1 MRCRTFNTG
10 GTGSIPPW
18 GTKIPHRCNVAK
30 KKKKKTAELKK
41 NKAKNWITGFF
52 PRPLEAALL
61 DMGPENLHVN

>member
-1 MRCRTFNTG
+1 MRCCTFNTG

-18 GTKIPHRCNVAK
+18 GTKIPHWCNVAK
-30 KKKKKTAELKK
+30 KKKNTPELKK

-52 PRPLEAALL
+52 PRPLKAALL